1 MMVELSNE
9 LGPPRNPP
17 FDFDKPIECLYPQCK
32 DKGVKA
38 HSISLQFLKRVSDE
52 SRRFVYTP
60 THPIHSYENG
70 SLIMAKTPIK
80 KASIFRGLCN
90 KHDGIYQPVDSKPV
104 SDDPQYMF
112 LLSHRALMY
121 EAYLKERI
129 RIGLNNAIL
138 KGAHPGRITYAR
150 QHLAVDSLLQYK
162 EQLDKLFEERSW
174 HTLKHIPPYTV
185 PNPTIAASGVISL
198 DDIDYHNINTA
209 ICTVLPV
216 SKREGRVIFS
226 ATAEDFSTLQEYL
239 ARNLYSDEDLRFQ
252 LSKLI
257 LRDFSNFVVSP
268 LFWETLSK
276 PRQDKITNFLNYRP
290 SRQPIRDNKDK
301 DLCLFY

>member
-1 MMVELSNE
+1 MIIELSNE
-9 LGPPRNPP
+9 LGPPRESL
-17 FDFDKPIECLYPQCK
+17 FDFDEPIECLYPQCK
-32 DKGVKA
+32 DGGVKA
-38 HSISLQFLKRVSDE
+38 HSISRQFLKRVSDK
-52 SRRFVYTP
+52 SRKFVYTP
-60 THPIHSYENG
+60 THPIQSYKNG
-70 SLIMAKTPIK
+70 SYIFAKISIK

-138 KGAHPGRITYAR
+138 KGAHPDRVTYAR
-150 QHLAVDSLLQYK
+150 QHLGVDTLLQYK
-162 EQLDKLFEERSW
+162 ERLDKLFEECSW

-185 PNPTIAASGVISL
+185 LNPTIAASGVISL
-198 DDIDYHNINTA
+198 DDIDYHNTNTA
-209 ICTVLPV
+209 ICTVLPIN
-216 SKREGRVIFS
+216 KREGRVFFS
-226 ATAEDFSTLQEYL
+226 ATAEDFSALQEYL
-239 ARNLYSDEDLRFQ
+239 SRNLYSDEEYRFQ

-268 LFWETLSK
+268 LFWESLSP
-276 PRQDKITNFLNYRP
+276 PRQNKIANFLNDRS
-290 SRQPIRDNKDK
+290 SRQPIKDNKDK